1 MSFGK
6 FHSTLTTARSA
17 IAGPVRPWRYLVLF
31 FMAVGSGGCTL
42 SADEN
47 EVVIEHP
54 SSYTGVAQY
63 MADNHCAK
71 FGKAA
76 SLVQMGIEET
86 YSVGMRKRASVF
98 QCIGKAQPQPQ
109 PKAGK

>member
-6 FHSTLTTARSA
+6 FHSTPTKARSA
-17 IAGPVRPWRYLVLF
+17 IAGPAGPWHYLALF

-47 EVVIEHP
+47 EVVIEHL
-54 SSYTGVAQY
+54 SSHAGVAQY

-71 FGKAA
+71 FGKVAG
-76 SLVQMGIEET
+76 LVQMGIEET
-86 YSVGMRKRASVF
+86 YSVGIRKKVSVF
-98 QCIGKAQPQPQ
+98 KCTGKAQPQPQ